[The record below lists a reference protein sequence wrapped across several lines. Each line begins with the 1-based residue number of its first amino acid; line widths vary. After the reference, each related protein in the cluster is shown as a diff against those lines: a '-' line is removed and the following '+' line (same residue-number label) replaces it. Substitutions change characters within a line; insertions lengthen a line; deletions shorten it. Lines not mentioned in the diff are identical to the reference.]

1 MGKEAERIK
10 AIQIEQQR
18 QELERQRVHRQ
29 QLQMQHQAQQY
40 ALQQQQQQMQ
50 FYNGN
55 VNTFGVQN
63 QIAHTFNAYNPVQNV
78 NSNSNYFQQ
87 PDVMQIDQSQIQ
99 MQTQN
104 QSQIQFVQQQMAN
117 T

>member
-1 MGKEAERIK
+1 MG
-10 AIQIEQQR
+10 
-18 QELERQRVHRQ
+18 ERQRVHRQ

-40 ALQQQQQQMQ
+40 ALQQQQMQ

-63 QIAHTFNAYNPVQNV
+63 QIAQTFNAYNPVQNV

-87 PDVMQIDQSQIQ
+87 PDVMQIDQSQSQIQ

-117 T
+117 TQ